1 MTYFFLNIFLQ
12 LMRSYLFLSVLLLI
26 SSCTKVDDINTNKEF
41 SIDIIIEGQGEVK
54 TTYSS
59 LQRNSLVKINA
70 IPDAG
75 YYFDYFEIFNQKI
88 EEEEYSFYLNS
99 DIQIKAVFSALPD
112 LAEEIDI
119 YEHKE
124 VDKSPVFMIENGG
137 KEAYLKDKTGKLLNS
152 WSFESKLGNEL
163 KLIDQERVFGMFKP
177 DQVEFSFGGYG
188 GILREF
194 NVNNDIIWEYEVN
207 TSKELLHHDFQI
219 MPNGNILALVWE
231 KFTSEESKE
240 LGYKKDGPIY
250 LEKIIE
256 IEKSTK
262 KIIWEWRSVDHL
274 IQDYDSDAKNYG
286 LIYENPK
293 KIDINYV
300 DSDDGDIMHANGLFY
315 DPIKDLIYLS
325 VNFYSEVW
333 VIPHNYNTEET
344 KSNIGDLLYRFG
356 NPSTYK
362 SNDER
367 FFYNNHHPNLV
378 TLDLDSTGNFIIY
391 VNGYN
396 TENSIIYE
404 YSLPNVLPISVSNW
418 SSIKPIWSYSNED
431 LFHGKISGAIR
442 LSNGNTLICE
452 GDFGYWEVN
461 KEGKIVWKYN
471 GNGKTFWRGY
481 VY

>member
-1 MTYFFLNIFLQ
+1 
-12 LMRSYLFLSVLLLI
+12 MRRYLFLSVLLLL
-26 SSCTKVDDINTNKEF
+26 STCTKVDDINTNKEF
-41 SIDIIIEGQGEVK
+41 SIDIITEGQGEVK

-59 LQRNSLVKINA
+59 LQINSLVKINA

-124 VDKSPVFMIENGG
+124 VDTSPVFMIENGG

-240 LGYKKDGPIY
+240 LGYKKDGPVY

-262 KIIWEWRSVDHL
+262 KIIW
-274 IQDYDSDAKNYG
+274 
-286 LIYENPK
+286 
-293 KIDINYV
+293 
-300 DSDDGDIMHANGLFY
+300 
-315 DPIKDLIYLS
+315 
-325 VNFYSEVW
+325 
-333 VIPHNYNTEET
+333 
-344 KSNIGDLLYRFG
+344 
-356 NPSTYK
+356 
-362 SNDER
+362 
-367 FFYNNHHPNLV
+367 
-378 TLDLDSTGNFIIY
+378 
-391 VNGYN
+391 
-396 TENSIIYE
+396 
-404 YSLPNVLPISVSNW
+404 VS
-418 SSIKPIWSYSNED
+418 
-431 LFHGKISGAIR
+431 
-442 LSNGNTLICE
+442 
-452 GDFGYWEVN
+452 
-461 KEGKIVWKYN
+461 
-471 GNGKTFWRGY
+471 KTI
-481 VY
+481 